1 MTRRDNPVSTYLSDA
16 EKADLK
22 RFAEQSG
29 KSQAHLLREAILE
42 YLDHDRTAR
51 IEDEVREVNDKL
63 DDVLAQLDSDDTHT
77 HTPSMSDS
85 LETARKM
92 IRVVQRQ
99 TDNPDG
105 VVQDDDL
112 VQVIENHAG
121 VDDRTI
127 RKYKRLFRKRG
138 LLFEH
143 PGEAPIWTLETD
155 TWSEWV
161 NQYAKLNGGPT
172 VVEEVVE
179 QYPMRVDLNY
189 EDDSFV
195 LVSTEGDE

>member
-1 MTRRDNPVSTYLSDA
+1 MRRDNPVTTYLSDD
-16 EKADLK
+16 EKADLEQW
-22 RFAEQSG
+22 AEQTE
-29 KSQAHLLREAILE
+29 KSQAHLLREAVLE

-51 IEDEVREVNDKL
+51 IEDEVREVNAKL

-105 VVQDDDL
+105 IVKDGDL

-127 RKYKRLFRKRG
+127 RKYKDIFRRRG

-143 PGEAPIWTLETD
+143 PGETPIWTLQSD
-155 TWSEWV
+155 QWVEWV
-161 NQYAKLNGGPT
+161 NQYANLNGGRTAAEQVMQDYPAQ
-172 VVEEVVE
+172 VIGAGDGYQIELEVEA
-179 QYPMRVDLNY
+179 
-189 EDDSFV
+189 
-195 LVSTEGDE
+195 